1 MGFALPHSC
10 ERKKVNDTSYK
21 FLSFCSLCSH
31 GEEVCVHRLKS
42 ECPDAHG
49 YQSNDIGLILF
60 FSYLFSCFLLIK
72 QEVKSILRLQ
82 LEISKG
88 LNVWGQLHSL
98 PPAPDLPATAYP
110 QPECILSQRMGN
122 LATGS
127 LRVLKNLSEKIR
139 GFCFS
144 TKLFVLGLGLLWP
157 L

>member
-1 MGFALPHSC
+1 MGNPTSCKQFGMGFALPHSC

-42 ECPDAHG
+42 KFPDAHG

-88 LNVWGQLHSL
+88 PNVWG
-98 PPAPDLPATAYP
+98 
-110 QPECILSQRMGN
+110 
-122 LATGS
+122 LATLTPSCPWPPSNNIPSTRMHIVTKDGE
-127 LRVLKNLSEKIR
+127 LGHWVTEGFKEPEWKDKRVL
-139 GFCFS
+139 
-144 TKLFVLGLGLLWP
+144 LFY
-157 L
+157 